1 MELWNE
7 IYFNIID
14 LFVISFITISCI
26 VASYRG
32 FIKEVFSMICWIAAL
47 VTSFHFYETIRIQL
61 EGIINNKTFLETISF
76 CLPFII
82 TLFVS
87 TLISKWLSPK
97 FTLQGLLIFDKFG
110 GFIFGM
116 LRGIFLIILLY
127 LGFIYLLG
135 KEKNIPLPN
144 IILEARSYD
153 YIKNTSILLIKLLPV
168 ETKPSNKIENNSL
181 QDEIRSN

>member
-1 MELWNE
+1 MELWDE

-14 LFVISFITISCI
+14 LFVISFILISCI

-32 FIKEVFSMICWIAAL
+32 FVKEAFSMICWITAL
-47 VTSFHFYETIRIQL
+47 AMSFHLYQIVKIEFE
-61 EGIINNKTFLETISF
+61 EIINNKNILDTISF
-76 CLPFII
+76 FLPFII

-97 FTLQGLLIFDKFG
+97 FTLQGLLIFDKVG
-110 GFIFGM
+110 GFIFGL
-116 LRGIFLIILLY
+116 LRGLLLIILLY

-144 IILEARSYD
+144 IILEAKSYT
-153 YIKNTSILLIKLLPV
+153 YIKETSILLLKLLPI
-168 ETKPSNKIENNSL
+168 ETKPNEKTEKGSLEREVNSN
-181 QDEIRSN
+181 

>member
-1 MELWNE
+1 MELWDE

-14 LFVISFITISCI
+14 LFVISFILISCI

-32 FIKEVFSMICWIAAL
+32 FIKELFSMICWITAL
-47 VTSFHFYETIRIQL
+47 VVSFHFYQNVKIEFEEL
-61 EGIINNKTFLETISF
+61 INNKTILGTISF
-76 CLPFII
+76 ALPFII
-82 TLFVS
+82 TLFLS

-97 FTLQGLLIFDKFG
+97 FTLQGLLIFDKMG
-110 GFIFGM
+110 GLIFGV

-144 IILEARSYD
+144 IILEARSFN

-168 ETKPSNKIENNSL
+168 KTNTTKKIENKAL
-181 QDEIRSN
+181 QDEMRSN

>member
-47 VTSFHFYETIRIQL
+47 VISFHFYETIRIQF
-61 EGIINNKTFLETISF
+61 EDIINNKTFLETISF

-110 GFIFGM
+110 GFIFGI
-116 LRGIFLIILLY
+116 LRGMFLIILLY

-144 IILEARSYD
+144 IILEATSYD
-153 YIKNTSILLIKLLPV
+153 YIKNTSILLIKLLPL
-168 ETKPSNKIENNSL
+168 ETKIIEKKSL
-181 QDEIRSN
+181 QDEMRSN

>member
-1 MELWNE
+1 MEIWND
-7 IYFNIID
+7 IHFNIID
-14 LFVISFITISCI
+14 LCVISFIIISCI

-47 VTSFHFYETIRIQL
+47 VTSFHFYEAIKIQL
-61 EGIINNKTFLETISF
+61 AGIVVNKTILETISF

-97 FTLQGLLIFDKFG
+97 FTMQGLLIFDKFG
-110 GFIFGM
+110 GFIFGI

-135 KEKNIPLPN
+135 KERNVPLPN
-144 IILEARSYD
+144 IILEATSYD

-168 ETKPSNKIENNSL
+168 ETKPIKKIDNNSL
-181 QDEIRSN
+181 QDEMRSN

>member
-47 VTSFHFYETIRIQL
+47 VTSFHFYETIRIQF
-61 EGIINNKTFLETISF
+61 EDIINNKTFLETISF

-110 GFIFGM
+110 GFIFGI
-116 LRGIFLIILLY
+116 LRGLFLIILLY

-144 IILEARSYD
+144 IILEATSYD
-153 YIKNTSILLIKLLPV
+153 YIKNTSIFLIKLLPL
-168 ETKPSNKIENNSL
+168 ETKTIENKSL
-181 QDEIRSN
+181 QDEMRSN

>member
-47 VTSFHFYETIRIQL
+47 VTSFHFYETIRIQF
-61 EGIINNKTFLETISF
+61 EDIINNKTFLETISF

-97 FTLQGLLIFDKFG
+97 FTLQGLLIFDKFISFSLLRKTG
-110 GFIFGM
+110 KAMKHVLIRAILVCSDAAIWGIFG
-116 LRGIFLIILLY
+116 GS
-127 LGFIYLLG
+127 
-135 KEKNIPLPN
+135 
-144 IILEARSYD
+144 EA
-153 YIKNTSILLIKLLPV
+153 
-168 ETKPSNKIENNSL
+168 
-181 QDEIRSN
+181 